1 TEEQRD
7 VPGGFTADPD
17 VLDTWATSSL
27 TPQLLGGWSRDE
39 DFFDKV
45 FPFDLRP
52 QGHDIIRTWLFSTV
66 VRANSLNDSTPWK
79 HAGLSGWVLDRDR
92 KKMSRSQGHVVGPSD
107 GLAAS
112 KPGVGPGAVRC
123 CAASA
128 KPGADTAYG
137 VTQVQIGRR
146 LAMKLPNASK

>member
-1 TEEQRD
+1 

-52 QGHDIIRTWLFSTV
+52 QGTRHHPHL
-66 VRANSLNDSTPWK
+66 A
-79 HAGLSGWVLDRDR
+79 VLDR
-92 KKMSRSQGHVVGPSD
+92 
-107 GLAAS
+107 
-112 KPGVGPGAVRC
+112 GPGELTQRLGTVEACRTVRLDPR
-123 CAASA
+123 S
-128 KPGADTAYG
+128 
-137 VTQVQIGRR
+137 
-146 LAMKLPNASK
+146 